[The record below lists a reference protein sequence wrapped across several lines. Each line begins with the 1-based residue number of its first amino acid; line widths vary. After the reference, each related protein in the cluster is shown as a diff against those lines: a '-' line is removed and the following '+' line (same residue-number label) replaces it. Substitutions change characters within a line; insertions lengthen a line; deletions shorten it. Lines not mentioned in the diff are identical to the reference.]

1 MEKYVLN
8 LTSNKKENTAM
19 YKAKNDVAKILVN
32 NGFKNI
38 DYVLYNNS
46 KIGRIFSILRTYVR
60 CSKIT
65 SGIVVYQYPLGP
77 NIDKL
82 LLSKFYKNRNI
93 KVIGLIHDINSI
105 QFSKSTAEDLANLK
119 RFDGIIAHNKKMES
133 WLRNNGINTPIY
145 SIKVFDYLTSINPNK
160 EIQNRILFAGNLVKA
175 SFLTKLNTKIKFD
188 VYGPN
193 PSKYYPDCVD
203 YKGVLAPDDLA
214 KKMDEKYGLIW
225 DGDSIDKCTG
235 VAGNYEK
242 INNPHKLSLYLSMG
256 IPVIAWRRAAI
267 SEFIESNTIGFVV
280 SSLDEIDTVLNKLN
294 EEDYIKF
301 KNNAINIGHKIK
313 KGEYTLQA
321 VNKLL
326 EALDKKENC
335 E

>member
-1 MEKYVLN
+1 
-8 LTSNKKENTAM
+8 
-19 YKAKNDVAKILVN
+19 
-32 NGFKNI
+32 
-38 DYVLYNNS
+38 
-46 KIGRIFSILRTYVR
+46 
-60 CSKIT
+60 
-65 SGIVVYQYPLGP
+65 
-77 NIDKL
+77 
-82 LLSKFYKNRNI
+82 
-93 KVIGLIHDINSI
+93 
-105 QFSKSTAEDLANLK
+105 
-119 RFDGIIAHNKKMES
+119 
-133 WLRNNGINTPIY
+133 
-145 SIKVFDYLTSINPNK
+145 
-160 EIQNRILFAGNLVKA
+160 
-175 SFLTKLNTKIKFD
+175 
-188 VYGPN
+188 
-193 PSKYYPDCVD
+193 
-203 YKGVLAPDDLA
+203 
-214 KKMDEKYGLIW
+214 MDEKYGLIW

-313 KGEYTLQA
+313 NGEYTLQA

-326 EALDKKENC
+326 EVLDKKENC

>member
-46 KIGRIFSILRTYVR
+46 KIRRIFSILRTYVR
-60 CSKIT
+60 CSKVT

-93 KVIGLIHDINSI
+93 KVIGLVHDINSI

-203 YKGVLAPDDLA
+203 YKG
-214 KKMDEKYGLIW
+214 Y
-225 DGDSIDKCTG
+225 
-235 VAGNYEK
+235 
-242 INNPHKLSLYLSMG
+242 
-256 IPVIAWRRAAI
+256 
-267 SEFIESNTIGFVV
+267 
-280 SSLDEIDTVLNKLN
+280 
-294 EEDYIKF
+294 
-301 KNNAINIGHKIK
+301 
-313 KGEYTLQA
+313 
-321 VNKLL
+321 
-326 EALDKKENC
+326 
-335 E
+335 